1 MDSLEI
7 QTKNKEEHTK
17 SKNKKK
23 ILYKIGIL
31 GIVIFLICLCIVL
44 TLNCYVIKTTKKQI
58 LDENT
63 ITSVEDVDAIL
74 VLGAGIWG
82 DQPSHM
88 LEDRLLEAVSL
99 YEKGV
104 APKIIMSGDHG
115 RKEYDEVNIM
125 KDFAIQKGVPSEDIF
140 MDHAGFSSY
149 DSMFRAREIFGV
161 EKVVVVT
168 QEYHLYRSLYI
179 ANKLGIE
186 AYGITANP
194 REYAGQTKR
203 ELRELLA
210 RNKDFFKCIL
220 KPNPTYLGEA
230 IPINGSGDLT
240 NDY

>member
-1 MDSLEI
+1 M
-7 QTKNKEEHTK
+7 
-17 SKNKKK
+17 KKK
-23 ILYKIGIL
+23 ILKILKYVFIL
-31 GIVIFLICLCIVL
+31 SLICLCIVL
-44 TLNCYVIKTTKKQI
+44 TLNFYVIGTTKKQI
-58 LDENT
+58 LNENT
-63 ITSVEDVDAIL
+63 ITSMKDVDAIL

-82 DQPSHM
+82 NQPSHM
-88 LEDRLLEAVSL
+88 LEDRLLEAISL

-161 EKVVVVT
+161 EKIVVVT

-203 ELRELLA
+203 ELREILA

-240 NDY
+240 ND